1 MRGRYGVPL
10 LLGAWIA
17 LICGVWQGSK
27 AVAQTAPPL
36 NVSGAQVV
44 RLALDYT
51 AARFVALGEAPE
63 VVVSHP
69 VLASELPELGLID
82 SRWPDNEPPL
92 YLVIVRGDFG
102 LNPWISRDAYQRN
115 DPMLAGSRARYLAY
129 VMDLQAGRPLQWTA
143 SRLGGALRSA
153 LNDPTLPDDTL
164 AGPRGLVSVPP
175 PWTTSGPGRS
185 LVPQPAAR
193 RVTATG
199 MPCDQPS
206 FPGASS
212 CGDVPPC
219 DAAGPVIGSCGIA
232 GPQLCSSRGFA
243 VVPDVCGRSSPT
255 HYVEIRLHDDGF
267 WPPELTIPEGTE
279 VLWINGPRD
288 KMCCCTLHSR

>member
-143 SRLGGALRSA
+143 SRLGGALRGA

-164 AGPRGLVSVPP
+164 SGPRGLVSVPP
-175 PWTTSGPGRS
+175 PWTTSGPG
-185 LVPQPAAR
+185 
-193 RVTATG
+193 
-199 MPCDQPS
+199 
-206 FPGASS
+206 
-212 CGDVPPC
+212 
-219 DAAGPVIGSCGIA
+219 
-232 GPQLCSSRGFA
+232 
-243 VVPDVCGRSSPT
+243 
-255 HYVEIRLHDDGF
+255 
-267 WPPELTIPEGTE
+267 
-279 VLWINGPRD
+279 
-288 KMCCCTLHSR
+288 